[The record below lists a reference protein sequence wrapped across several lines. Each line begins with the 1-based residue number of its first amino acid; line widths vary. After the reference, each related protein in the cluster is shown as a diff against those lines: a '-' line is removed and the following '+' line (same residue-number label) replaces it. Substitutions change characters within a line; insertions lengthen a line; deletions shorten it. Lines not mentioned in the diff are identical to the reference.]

1 MIATEE
7 GAIPAARPLAQAI
20 YRDAELR
27 PAIDDATARV
37 LAGEAPAQDAPAKL
51 KEMSEVRASLGRA
64 GSDAAA
70 RRLLASIGADL
81 SARLVVT
88 VSLEQS
94 RPVAR
99 VLRVETGAF
108 EGLELGATIETNAAG
123 EKVYQW
129 PGAVAALHGLT
140 TGATGAPGAPG
151 AATTDPVEGR
161 AAGKGAGA
169 IRPEATPKDGPKPPS
184 RKEKALEES
193 RSGWSS
199 SPWFWVALGALVAG
213 GITAIVVANTS
224 GDPGTVDTVHLKGR
238 VAR

>member
-1 MIATEE
+1 MIAADE

-27 PAIDDATARV
+27 PGIDDATARV
-37 LAGEAPAQDAPAKL
+37 LAGEAPAPDAPAKL
-51 KEMSEVRASLGRA
+51 KEMSEVRASLGRS

-88 VSLEQS
+88 VNLEQG

-108 EGLELGATIETNAAG
+108 EGLELGATIETTAAG

-129 PGAVAALHGLT
+129 PGAVAALHGL
-140 TGATGAPGAPG
+140 ATGAMAAPG
-151 AATTDPVEGR
+151 AGTTAPADGR
-161 AAGKGAGA
+161 AAAKGAGP
-169 IRPEATPKDGPKPPS
+169 IRPEATPKDGSTAPS
-184 RKEKALEES
+184 RKDKALEES
-193 RSGWSS
+193 RREGSS
-199 SPWFWVALGALVAG
+199 SPWLWVALGALVAG

-224 GDPGTVDTVHLKGR
+224 GDPGTIETVHLKGR
-238 VAR
+238 VPR